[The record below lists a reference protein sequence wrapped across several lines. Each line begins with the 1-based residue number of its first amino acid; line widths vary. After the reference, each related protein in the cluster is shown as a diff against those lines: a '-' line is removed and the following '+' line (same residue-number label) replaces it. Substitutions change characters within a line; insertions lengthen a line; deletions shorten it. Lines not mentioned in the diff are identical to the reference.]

1 MSFGRKDWE
10 VDLELNKAYKKR
22 EENNGNKI
30 LKAKEKLCK
39 HSDQTKP
46 EKFKNII
53 WFSVFKNNVRG
64 AKDQAVVQ
72 TSDILPEDFIE
83 RCEIGP
89 LPLDKCIRDSN
100 ACFVPIKKIK
110 SKKDNQIMGCIK
122 CLQ

>member
-1 MSFGRKDWE
+1 MSCGRKD
-10 VDLELNKAYKKR
+10 LEIYFESNKAHKKG
-22 EENNGNKI
+22 EGNNENKV

-46 EKFKNII
+46 DKFKNII

-64 AKDQAVVQ
+64 AKDQDVVQ
-72 TSDILPEDFIE
+72 KTDILPEDFID

-89 LPLDKCIRDSN
+89 LPTEKNIGDTFI
-100 ACFVPIKKIK
+100 PKKEK
-110 SKKDNQIMGCIK
+110 EGKKDNILRGCIK

>member
-1 MSFGRKDWE
+1 MSCGRKD
-10 VDLELNKAYKKR
+10 LEIDFESNKKR
-22 EENNGNKI
+22 QGNNENKI

-72 TSDILPEDFIE
+72 QTDILPEDFIE

-89 LPLDKCIRDSN
+89 QPTDNNIGDT
-100 ACFVPIKKIK
+100 FIPKKEK
-110 SKKDNQIMGCIK
+110 EAKKDNKLRGCIK